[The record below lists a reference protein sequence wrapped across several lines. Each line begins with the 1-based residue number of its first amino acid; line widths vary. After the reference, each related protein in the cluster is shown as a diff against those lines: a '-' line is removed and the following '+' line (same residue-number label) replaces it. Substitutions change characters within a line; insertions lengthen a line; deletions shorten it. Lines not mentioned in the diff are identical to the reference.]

1 LKGQENVINTA
12 KTIGTVETFDA
23 AKINGLLTT
32 GLINNVS
39 NLERAIFSLEYLG
52 QLQKEGLDFVFKGGS
67 AIQVILRD
75 KWTRL
80 SVDAD
85 ICSNVSEKEL
95 LEIMENIHQKFEK
108 AAFSYKVRDRVIDG
122 AIPFYLYI
130 LEAPSIAVTGETRSC
145 LLDVMGH
152 KPNYATTQVA
162 LKTQFF
168 DSNVTITTPTIGALL
183 GDKLSTIGPNTMG
196 RHLIDSRN
204 GVEYAK
210 HFYDIKN
217 LQEADFSFKDCRLAF
232 HEAIELQT
240 KIRSKN
246 FSVDECCEDMFFT
259 CKVASLA
266 QNINEQAI
274 AKLPEQQRARALSEF
289 KILSNGLDRFRPFLV
304 RGINYSWDDL
314 RYYSALTALLTRM
327 VQLNLSEDKVK
338 TLLKTSTPSTREEVK
353 SVAAKIAT
361 IPEPDRWFIQLN
373 EIVNFPR
380 ILQTWYNYFFIE
392 TITE

>member
-1 LKGQENVINTA
+1 MINTA
-12 KTIGTVETFDA
+12 KTIGTAETFDS
-23 AKINGLLTT
+23 AKINELLST
-32 GLINNVS
+32 GLINNVA

-95 LEIMENIHQKFEK
+95 LEIMGNIHQKFDT
-108 AAFSYKVRDRVIDG
+108 AAFSFKVRDRIIDG

-130 LEAPSIAVTGETRSC
+130 LEVPSIVVTGETRSC
-145 LLDVMGH
+145 LLDVMGI

-162 LKTQFF
+162 LKTSFF
-168 DSNVTITTPTIGALL
+168 DSDVTITTPTIGALL

-196 RHLIDSRN
+196 RHLVDSRN

-217 LQEADFSFKDCRLAF
+217 LQETDFNFKDCRSAF
-232 HEAIELQT
+232 HEAIELQS

-246 FSVDECCEDMFFT
+246 FSVEECCEDMFFT
-259 CKVASLA
+259 CKVASLP
-266 QNINEQAI
+266 QSLGEKAI
-274 AKLPEQQRARALSEF
+274 GKLPEQQRLRARSEF
-289 KILSNGLDRFRPFLV
+289 RILRDGLARFRPFLV
-304 RGINYSWDDL
+304 RGLTYSWDDL
-314 RYYSALTALLTRM
+314 RYHAALTALLTRM
-327 VQLNLSEDKVK
+327 VQLNLSEEKVK
-338 TLLKTSTPSTREEVK
+338 GLLRASMPSKREEIL
-353 SVAAKIAT
+353 SVAAKLAA
-361 IPEPDRWFIQLN
+361 IPESDRWFIQLD

-380 ILQTWYNYFFIE
+380 ILQTWQNYFVLE
-392 TITE
+392 TAVKQ